1 MTAAC
6 SLWLMDMNA
15 MSKYRHPHEHLI
27 TEDCVIE
34 IYPSENELG
43 FHDGYYV
50 AIVDRI
56 TDELVI
62 REYEPD
68 FDWAWQTATFFGKRH
83 NLEITDMTPY

>member
-1 MTAAC
+1 MA
-6 SLWLMDMNA
+6 
-15 MSKYRHPHEHLI
+15 KYKHPQEHLI
-27 TEDCVIE
+27 TDDCVIE

-50 AIVDRI
+50 AVVDRI

-68 FDWAWQTATFFGKRH
+68 FDWAYQTATFFSKRH
-83 NLEITDMTPY
+83 NLEIIDVTPY